1 MTFLIKKTKYISI
14 LILSSCIAPPSLYQE
29 AFLRSKNA
37 ISSSKF
43 YVTDSIRGLPYAMQI
58 AKIGNS
64 NEVLL
69 VLAESSNDYLTW
81 SSSAKELITT
91 YNGKIIKTTGLLNDV
106 IISNPPNIKDIYFNL
121 KNNSNLSQ
129 SHRSF
134 VSFSLPKA
142 NSLEM
147 HYSYSLQQA
156 DIIRSRLM
164 DKEINV
170 VLLVE
175 TYKIP
180 LIRFKGQNRYL
191 IDAEGNVV
199 KSNQKLVP
207 NTRSF
212 ELETLKKYNGK

>member
-1 MTFLIKKTKYISI
+1 MIKKTKYISI

-37 ISSSKF
+37 ISSSKL

-147 HYSYSLQQA
+147 HYSYSLQQG

-175 TYKIP
+175 TYNIP

-191 IDAEGNVV
+191 IDSEGHVV